1 MSGSK
6 KVKYDM
12 TPYNN
17 YLDYLKEYD
26 TSNVDN
32 TLSNLT
38 NWASTSSKNLADV
51 MGNYNFSVDG
61 SDEARKRAEEAQ
73 FNSYMNYM
81 QPQFD
86 RQTSDLATSLQN
98 KGLAVGSEAYQRA
111 MNDLQDNQNQAI
123 NQASYNAVT
132 AGQNAYS
139 QSLADSINAGNFGN
153 TAQQSYINQL
163 LSALQGSASGY
174 ENQQNI
180 FSTGVG
186 KSNAKFQQDQANAAA
201 SNGLTN
207 TLITAGAGIAGN
219 ALGGPIGGMIASKLA
234 SSMTS
239 GSGGTGA

>member
-1 MSGSK
+1 MSKSK
-6 KVKYDM
+6 KAVQQDTTAYK
-12 TPYNN
+12 N
-17 YLDYLKEYD
+17 YLDYLNKYD

-123 NQASYNAVT
+123 NQASYNATT

-180 FSTGVG
+180 YSVG
-186 KSNAKFQQDQANAAA
+186 TAKSAVDYQ
-201 SNGLTN
+201 
-207 TLITAGAGIAGN
+207 N
-219 ALGGPIGGMIASKLA
+219 ALAKQQAKSSGGLGSSLGSLAGTAIGAYFGGPIGAQIG
-234 SSMTS
+234 SSV
-239 GSGGTGA
+239 GSAAGSYLD